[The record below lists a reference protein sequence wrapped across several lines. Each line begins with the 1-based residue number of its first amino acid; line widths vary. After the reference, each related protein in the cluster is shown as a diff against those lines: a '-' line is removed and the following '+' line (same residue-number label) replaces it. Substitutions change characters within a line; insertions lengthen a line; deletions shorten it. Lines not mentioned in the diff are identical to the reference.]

1 MQLLTNPCILSFTLL
16 ETATLCVP
24 AFTCKETQVK
34 SKWWKNSEPVDTRSP
49 TPSVLLKELYYSRGR
64 SMVSIKSNSPY
75 IEATNTPN

>member
-1 MQLLTNPCILSFTLL
+1 MQLLTNPCILSFTLI

-49 TPSVLLKELYYSRGR
+49 TPSVQLKRALQL
-64 SMVSIKSNSPY
+64 SI
-75 IEATNTPN
+75 PNQPEIG